1 MRPARKSQGSE
12 SSRFPTQAQLYPLFT
27 HTAKI
32 PEGQAPS
39 LKWTLYCQTPAVIIL
54 SHPSNLY
61 EDFLIQKQL
70 SALRDKCLCTQSP
83 VFMLVHIFLRLF

>member
-32 PEGQAPS
+32 PEGQAPQFKMDS
-39 LKWTLYCQTPAVIIL
+39 LLPDTSCNNPIPPLKSI
-54 SHPSNLY
+54 
-61 EDFLIQKQL
+61 
-70 SALRDKCLCTQSP
+70 
-83 VFMLVHIFLRLF
+83 